1 MKNKKVELL
10 KKYFEENPG
19 VFNKVEQTYL
29 LAHALSS
36 KASYNDE
43 LVRELYDELGLMPEK
58 DNIYNSFIEL
68 LEDNFDLD
76 GKNIIEVGG
85 GHLPRLSKRLLS
97 SNENIG
103 VIRVYDPKLS
113 RYEKNTSRLKLYHH
127 EFTENCSHIE
137 GTDLFIGLMP
147 CNGTYSLV
155 KSAVDNGKDFMVALC
170 EGGDNGDIYDYED
183 RQESWLESILTLAKK
198 SGEVEIDYDTMAKYD
213 DKYPIIYTKKR

>member
-10 KKYFEENPG
+10 KEYFEKYPG

-29 LAHALSS
+29 LAQAWSS

-43 LVRELYDELGLMPEK
+43 LVREIYDELGLMPEN

-170 EGGDNGDIYDYED
+170 EGGDNGEIYDYED

-198 SGEVEIDYDTMAKYD
+198 VEKSKLIM
-213 DKYPIIYTKKR
+213 ILWLNMMINIL